1 MKAVEI
7 QSFARTTL
15 LQLPPAVRR
24 EIGSRLFA
32 VAAGNHYDLVS
43 YGGGMYSFTVTDG
56 VTVYIED
63 RTDRVV
69 VLHIVR

>member
-7 QSFARTTL
+7 QNFARTAL

-32 VAAGNHYDLVS
+32 LAAGNYQDLVS
-43 YGGGMYSFTVTDG
+43 YGGGVYSFTVTDG
-56 VTVYIED
+56 ITVYIED
-63 RTDRVV
+63 RTDRIVV
-69 VLHIVR
+69 FHIVR

>member
-1 MKAVEI
+1 VKAVEI

-32 VAAGNHYDLVS
+32 VAAGNHQDLVS
-43 YGGGMYSFTVTDG
+43 YGGGVYSFEVTG
-56 VTVYIED
+56 GIMVYSED
-63 RTDRVV
+63 RTDRIVV
-69 VLHIVR
+69 FHIVR

>member
-32 VAAGNHYDLVS
+32 VAAGNTQDLVS
-43 YGGGMYSFTVTDG
+43 YGGGVYSFAVADG
-56 VTVYIED
+56 ITVYLED
-63 RTDRVV
+63 CSY
-69 VLHIVR
+69 